1 LGRGFLTGRIRRVDD
16 LQPDDYRR
24 TSPRFQ
30 GDNLVKNLSLVERVQ
45 ALAKEKGVTAS
56 QLALACVLARGED
69 IVPIPGT
76 KRRRYLEE
84 NARAAMIELTADDLE
99 RIEDIA
105 PRGVAVGSRYPEAM
119 MQMVNR

>member
-1 LGRGFLTGRIRRVDD
+1 MGRGFLTGRIRRVDD